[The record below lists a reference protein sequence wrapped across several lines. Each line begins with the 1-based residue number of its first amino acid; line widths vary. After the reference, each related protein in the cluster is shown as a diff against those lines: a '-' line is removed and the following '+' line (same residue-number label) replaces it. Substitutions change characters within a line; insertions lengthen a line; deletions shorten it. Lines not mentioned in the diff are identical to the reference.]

1 MQRVRELFE
10 GIPAESIA
18 YLNHPVVYD
27 ARRTVDLLAPHG
39 LVPPKFGE
47 YAPAMVD
54 FFREHE
60 DDPALRP
67 KPPAR
72 LGGLDQARD
81 LAAVLREV
89 DPPPSAL
96 AEAGELRPG
105 GADGAVVDRGRRLDC
120 GTKLRSQPRQKSP

>member
-1 MQRVRELFE
+1 MVSNALRLATMRKLFSDT
-10 GIPAESIA
+10 PRESIA

-54 FFREHE
+54 FFRAHE

-67 KPPAR
+67 KPP
-72 LGGLDQARD
+72 GG
-81 LAAVLREV
+81 
-89 DPPPSAL
+89 
-96 AEAGELRPG
+96 
-105 GADGAVVDRGRRLDC
+105 
-120 GTKLRSQPRQKSP
+120 